1 MKTFQ
6 LRTVSTFI
14 DPGWLRS
21 MGAGPAEAVVAADG
35 TVAVRGEQLAF
46 RDRAQAPHPGT
57 ELRVWVGR
65 WIECATAEEWRQA
78 QREREE
84 AAQREREQ
92 HRLQEEARQARAR
105 AFNARLALPARWEP
119 GIKDV
124 LSGLSE
130 RSSGNGCSRATVVHV
145 LLREPLQAGR
155 LVRQAGD
162 FLCTSAAGDN
172 GKRWSGDAGLGLDG
186 HDRAAAVSCK
196 ACLRLAASWM
206 REAEQAPQDDFH
218 ERSRRAERMR

>member
-6 LRTVSTFI
+6 LRTSSSFI

-35 TVAVRGEQLAF
+35 TVAVRGEQLVF
-46 RDRAQAPHPGT
+46 RDRAQAPQPGT
-57 ELRVWVGR
+57 ELCVWVSR

-84 AAQREREQ
+84 AALREREHQ
-92 HRLQEEARQARAR
+92 RRQEEARQARAQ
-105 AFNARLALPARWEP
+105 AFNARIDLPVRWEP

-124 LSGLSE
+124 LSGLSA

-162 FLCTSAAGDN
+162 FLCTTAAGDN
-172 GKRWSGDAGLGLDG
+172 GKRWSGDPGLGLDG
-186 HDRAAAVSCK
+186 HDHAAAVSCK
-196 ACLRLAASWM
+196 ACLRLAAPWM
-206 REAEQAPQDDFH
+206 REAEQAPQDDFP
-218 ERSRRAERMR
+218 ERSQRTERMR